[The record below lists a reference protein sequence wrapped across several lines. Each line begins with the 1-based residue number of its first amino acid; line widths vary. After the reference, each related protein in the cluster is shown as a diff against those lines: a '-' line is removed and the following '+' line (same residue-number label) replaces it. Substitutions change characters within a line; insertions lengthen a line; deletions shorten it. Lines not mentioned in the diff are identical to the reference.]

1 MPSFHHA
8 KLAVKSGL
16 DLWDWTAVWKGI
28 LEKWRK
34 CGGNDYGDC
43 DSCKNPCLMKD
54 LQDYLSLKVF
64 IIFFNNFTSYSTG
77 YCLLNWGRVLPF
89 TKLVSATQ
97 NGLVF
102 SPYAFKLSMDFNC
115 LDLT

>member
-1 MPSFHHA
+1 MA
-8 KLAVKSGL
+8 
-16 DLWDWTAVWKGI
+16 D
-28 LEKWRK
+28 
-34 CGGNDYGDC
+34 NDYGDC

-97 NGLVF
+97 KGLVF
-102 SPYAFKLSMDFNC
+102 SPYAFKLSKDFNC